1 MKKIDSVDLY
11 FKLREAYDSSTASWN
26 RFKEAI
32 DKIKWDKIFEADGET
47 YFVLGRLSLTVENID
62 PFKAQWKPTIF
73 TPDNSILEF

>member
-11 FKLREAYDSSTASWN
+11 FTLKEAYETTTMNCN
-26 RFKEAI
+26 RFKKAI
-32 DKIKWDKIFEADGET
+32 NKIKWDKIFEADGET
-47 YFVLGRLSLTVENID
+47 YFVLGGLSLTVENIN